1 MIKREDVKKSDMW
14 KVSLIYKS
22 DDDFLLEYENIKSEI
37 SKLSDFKG
45 KLNNKENIKKFIDE
59 NIKISR
65 VVSKLAIYAH
75 MNHDTDTAN
84 AKYSDFN
91 AKIES
96 LGNKMGEITSFY
108 RPELLSKSE
117 DFLNELKND
126 KEMAFYKQYLDN
138 ITRYKTHTLS
148 DAEESLLA
156 MSNEALEGAAT
167 TFSFLNNADLKFEDA
182 LTKDGEKMPLSHGS
196 FGMYLIDDDRELRKD
211 AYVKMHKAYKG
222 LENTL
227 ASVFSSNIKGEI
239 FASRA
244 RKFDS
249 VLEASLFSDMVTP
262 SVYNSLIEAVNK
274 NLPSLHKYFEL
285 RKKIMG
291 VEELHLY
298 DMYKP
303 LADGFNKKYTYDEAI
318 AMVLEALKP
327 LGEEYINDLKAG
339 IERGWVDKYENE
351 GKASGAY
358 STGCHDTEPFV
369 LMNFNGTL
377 NDVFTLAHEL
387 GHSMHSFYSRKHQE
401 PLYSGYKIFVAE
413 VASIFIETLL
423 KEYLLQKAETKN
435 EKFGL
440 LNKYLE
446 SFRTTMF
453 RQVMFAEYEQL
464 VHAKAEEGIPLTVD
478 KLNSW
483 YYDLNKRYFGD
494 SVVVDKEVEIE
505 WARIPHFYY
514 NFYVY
519 KYAIGFATSSAL
531 AKKVLNGG
539 EKELQ
544 EYLGFLRAGSS
555 DYPINILKKAG
566 VDLTTPK
573 PVDDALSLFKE
584 TVNQFEELI

>member
-1 MIKREDVKKSDMW
+1 MIKRENVKKENMW
-14 KVSLIYKS
+14 NTSLIYNS
-22 DDDFLLEYENIKSEI
+22 DEKFLLEYEGIKGEI
-37 SKLSDFKG
+37 NKLADFKG
-45 KLNNKENIKKFIDE
+45 KLNSKESIIKFIEENIKV
-59 NIKISR
+59 SR
-65 VVSKLAIYAH
+65 IVSKLAIYAH
-75 MNHDTDTAN
+75 MNHDVDTAN
-84 AKYSDFN
+84 SKYADFN

-96 LGNKMGEITSFY
+96 LANKMGEITSFY
-108 RPELLSKSE
+108 RPELLSKPES
-117 DFLNELKND
+117 FLNELKTD
-126 KEMAFYKQYLDN
+126 PELSFYKQYLDN
-138 ITRYKTHTLS
+138 ITRYKAHTLS

-156 MSNEALEGAAT
+156 MSNEALEGPAT
-167 TFSFLNNADLKFEDA
+167 IFSFLNSADLRFEDVV
-182 LTKDGEKMPLSHGS
+182 TKDGDIKPLSHGS
-196 FGMYLIDDDRELRKD
+196 FGMYLIDDDRKLRKD
-211 AYVKMHKAYKG
+211 AFVKMHKAYKE
-222 LENTL
+222 LENTI
-227 ASVFSSNIKGEI
+227 ATIFSSNIKGEI
-239 FASRA
+239 FISRA
-244 RKFDS
+244 RKFNS
-249 VLEASLFSDMVTP
+249 VIEASLFSDMAP
-262 SVYNSLIEAVNK
+262 LSVYNSLIEAVNK
-274 NLPSLHKYFEL
+274 NLPTLHKYFDL
-285 RKKIMG
+285 RKKIMKLD
-291 VEELHLY
+291 EIHLY

-303 LADGFNKKYTYDEAI
+303 MADGFNKKYTYDEALE
-318 AMVLEALKP
+318 MVIEALKP
-327 LGEEYINDLKAG
+327 LGEEYITDLKAG

-351 GKASGAY
+351 GKRSGAY

-413 VASIFIETLL
+413 VASIFNETLL
-423 KEYLLQKAETKN
+423 KEYLLQKAKTKN

-464 VHAKAEEGIPLTVD
+464 VHQKAEEGIPLTVD

-483 YYDLNKRYFGD
+483 YYDLNKKYFGD
-494 SVVVDKEVEIE
+494 KVIVDKEVEIE

-539 EKELQ
+539 DKELN
-544 EYLGFLRAGSS
+544 EYLGFLKAGSS

-573 PVDDALSLFKE
+573 PVDDALSLFKD
-584 TVNQFEELI
+584 TVEQFEELI

>member
-1 MIKREDVKKSDMW
+1 
-14 KVSLIYKS
+14 
-22 DDDFLLEYENIKSEI
+22 
-37 SKLSDFKG
+37 
-45 KLNNKENIKKFIDE
+45 
-59 NIKISR
+59 
-65 VVSKLAIYAH
+65 
-75 MNHDTDTAN
+75 
-84 AKYSDFN
+84 
-91 AKIES
+91 
-96 LGNKMGEITSFY
+96 
-108 RPELLSKSE
+108 
-117 DFLNELKND
+117 
-126 KEMAFYKQYLDN
+126 MAFYKQYLDN

-413 VASIFIETLL
+413 VASIFNETLL

>member
-1 MIKREDVKKSDMW
+1 MIKRSEVKKTDMW
-14 KVSLIYKS
+14 NVSLIYKS
-22 DDDFLLEYENIKSEI
+22 DDDFLAEYENIKSQI
-37 SKLSDFKG
+37 SKLADFKG
-45 KLNNKENIKKFIDE
+45 SLNNSENIKKFIEED
-59 NIKISR
+59 IRISR
-65 VVSKLAIYAH
+65 IVSKLAIYAH
-75 MNHDTDTAN
+75 MNHDTDTKN
-84 AKYSDFN
+84 ATYADFN

-96 LGNKMGEITSFY
+96 LANKMGEITSFY

-117 DFLNELKND
+117 NFLNELKND
-126 KEMAFYKQYLDN
+126 PEMSFYKQYLDN
-138 ITRYKTHTLS
+138 ITRYKPHTLS
-148 DAEESLLA
+148 DAEENLLA
-156 MSNEALEGAAT
+156 MSNEALEGPANA
-167 TFSFLNNADLKFEDA
+167 FSYLNSADLKFEDA
-182 LTKDGEKMPLSHGS
+182 ITKDGEKRPLSHGS

-211 AYVKMHKAYKG
+211 AFVKMHQSYKN
-222 LENTL
+222 LENTI
-227 ASVFSSNIKGEI
+227 AAIFSANIKGEI

-244 RKFDS
+244 RKFNS
-249 VLEASLFSDMVTP
+249 VIEASLFSDMAP
-262 SVYNSLIEAVNK
+262 LSVYNSLIEAVNK
-274 NLPSLHKYFEL
+274 NLPILHKYFDL
-285 RKKIMG
+285 RKKVMKLDEI
-291 VEELHLY
+291 HLY

-303 LADGFNKKYTYDEAI
+303 MAEGFNKKYTYDEALE
-318 AMVLEALKP
+318 MVFEALKP
-327 LGEEYINDLKAG
+327 LGEQYISDLKAG

-351 GKASGAY
+351 GKRSGAY

-413 VASIFIETLL
+413 VASIFNETLL
-423 KEYLLQKAETKN
+423 TKYLLQKAESRN

-464 VHAKAEEGIPLTVD
+464 VHQKAEEGIPLTVD

-483 YYDLNKRYFGD
+483 YYDLNKKYFGD
-494 SVVVDKEVEIE
+494 EVVVDKEIEIE

-531 AKKVLNGG
+531 AKKVLEGG
-539 EKELQ
+539 KQELN
-544 EYLGFLRAGSS
+544 EYLGFLKAGSS

-573 PVDDALSLFKE
+573 PVDDAMSLFADTLKE
-584 TVNQFEELI
+584 FEKLI